1 MPAVTYSD
9 FSGGLDRRLSI
20 NVQEANRLW
29 VLKNAYITLGKRI
42 KKRPGLK
49 FINAGLSGSYGLE
62 NISGQLCV
70 FASVGAGYVPPSG
83 VTLKS
88 LNIPSGYASDS
99 LLGVTYADIF
109 NGFPYVVGYYRT
121 AVEFAN
127 VNGSGAEV
135 TVYLHRHHYL
145 DGSNTVITDSNC
157 PTTNSACK
165 AASRIFAVNGEV
177 VRYCAAGAPRDW
189 TTASNA
195 GFLPVSLQQDTK
207 EGCTAVGSFSNS
219 LVVMFPDGAQ
229 IWTVA
234 VDPSTNAISRRIHGV
249 GTNSP
254 MSLATFAND
263 LAFLSPFGFRSM
275 TVQAA
280 VDRIDDTDV
289 GVQIDSLVVPD
300 MALTTE
306 QVLGIWIH
314 EFGQYWAVFNMGT
327 SSKAWVYTYSRS
339 SKIACWSEYT
349 FDVVITG
356 ITTRS
361 GKVYV
366 RSATSLYELSADEFL
381 DANELIDVE
390 VQMAFQ
396 NAKTP
401 GVDKQFYGADYVFEG
416 TPAVSFKYDPRDQGK
431 ESTSQSISGDTAQGR
446 IVPVEIVAPSIAPVF
461 RHSADEAFELTQM
474 SVYYNP
480 LLVT

>member
-9 FSGGLDRRLSI
+9 FSGGLDRRLPI

-49 FINAGLSGSYGLE
+49 YINGALAGSFGLE
-62 NISGQLCV
+62 NINGQLCV
-70 FASVGAGYVPPSG
+70 FASTGSTFSPPSG
-83 VTLKS
+83 VTRKL
-88 LNIPSGYASDS
+88 LDIPSGYAADS
-99 LLGVTYADIF
+99 LLGVSYADIF
-109 NGFPYVVGYYRT
+109 SGFPYVVGYYRT
-121 AVEFAN
+121 TVEFAN

-135 TVYLHRHHYL
+135 TVYLYRHHYL
-145 DGSNTVITDSNC
+145 DGSNTVITDANC

-165 AASRIFAVNGEV
+165 AASRVFAVNGEV
-177 VRYCAAGAPRDW
+177 VRYCAAGNPRDW
-189 TTASNA
+189 TTASDA

-234 VDPSTNAISRRIHGV
+234 VDPSTNAISRRIYGV

-275 TVQAA
+275 SVQAQT
-280 VDRIDDTDV
+280 DRIDDTDV
-289 GVQIDSLVVPD
+289 GVQIDSLVVRD

-314 EFGQYWAVFNMGT
+314 EFGQYWAVFNFGT

-339 SKIACWSEYT
+339 SKVACWSEYT

-366 RSATSLYELSADEFL
+366 RSATSLYELSAEEFL

-416 TPAVSFKYDPRDQGK
+416 TAAVSFKYDPRDQNK
-431 ESTSQSISGDTAQGR
+431 ESTSQAISGDTAQGR
-446 IVPVEIVAPSIAPVF
+446 IVPVEIVAPSVAPVF
-461 RHSADEAFELTQM
+461 RHSADEAFELTQL
-474 SVYYNP
+474 SIYFQS